1 MHIQTDLPDNKDT
14 ESCFLP
20 LNPRVHV
27 SPTQLAWLPF
37 DIPTDGEV
45 DFVSGLKTIAGSGD
59 PTLRE
64 GLAVHSFLCNKSM
77 EKRATVNSDGDYLI
91 VAQEGNL
98 VGGQHLLLPFPVTLG
113 EFGNSWFFVISP
125 EIATMKITYGRV
137 LIMRCR
143 TSKPNSVCYTYN
155 LERFA
160 SSSAVSDSRST
171 LKAQPEVT
179 SSKSG
184 AQTSSSRSSVRIPPI
199 LSCHLLCL

>member
-1 MHIQTDLPDNKDT
+1 VRRRPPHPAPAAAFSGRKELAKSHLPTPYLTHAPSDRPRVALTFPQTELPDNKDT

-37 DIPTDGEV
+37 DIPAGGDV
-45 DFVSGLKTIAGSGD
+45 DFVSGMKTLAGSGD

-98 VGGQHLLLPFPVTLG
+98 V
-113 EFGNSWFFVISP
+113 
-125 EIATMKITYGRV
+125 
-137 LIMRCR
+137 RCHF
-143 TSKPNSVCYTYN
+143 SFY
-155 LERFA
+155 
-160 SSSAVSDSRST
+160 
-171 LKAQPEVT
+171 
-179 SSKSG
+179 
-184 AQTSSSRSSVRIPPI
+184 I
-199 LSCHLLCL
+199 LCRRG